1 MKSKVKKLKI
11 EIGSKFTEQSLSWNS
26 LKQYQNSKG
35 QTHLQGPPG
44 CPGKAGGARPLAVTA
59 DGAAANHLLQAP
71 AGGGGG

>member
-35 QTHLQGPPG
+35 QTHLQGLLTT
-44 CPGKAGGARPLAVTA
+44 AGLWDHGQAYQAR
-59 DGAAANHLLQAP
+59 
-71 AGGGGG
+71 